1 MAGLMLTPYSGAFL
15 GPIARILGVILNFIF
30 NIVPNVGVAIILF
43 TLVIYIV
50 LLPLTYQQQKFS
62 KLSAKMNPELQAI
75 QAKYKDKRD
84 QDSMTRQNEEMQL
97 VYKKYGVSPT
107 GSCLQ
112 LAIQMPILFALYRV
126 IYSVPAYVDK
136 VYSCLQTLAVNI
148 QSSEGGLAALTTLS
162 ITSKGE
168 YAKYVSDGQ
177 FVGKGGDI
185 VNSIIDILNRASS
198 ADWKI
203 IEGIKGLDAN
213 VFESVRSQ
221 FEQYYTFLGLNIA
234 YSPLNIMK
242 ESLAAGNYLLI
253 IGAAMVP
260 ILAAATQW
268 INFLFMPQSAAT
280 TGNNSSA
287 SMMKSMNITMPV
299 VSAVFCLT
307 LPCGMGIYWIAGAV
321 IRSIE
326 QVIINRRIDRMDI
339 DALIEKN
346 LSKEGVKKASAELAS
361 ASGSSI
367 SSNASMRTSSISA
380 KAHASNLSEEER
392 EAAIK
397 KAEAYYK
404 KNSNVGGIASKA
416 NLVKEY
422 NERNS
427 KK

>member
-1 MAGLMLTPYSGAFL
+1 MAGLMLTPYSGAIL
-15 GPIARILGVILNFIF
+15 GPIARVLGILLNTIF
-30 NIVPNVGVAIILF
+30 NVVPNVGVAIILF
-43 TLVIYIV
+43 TFVIYLV

-84 QDSMTRQNEEMQL
+84 QESVARQNEEMQL

-126 IYSVPAYVDK
+126 IYSVPAYVGK
-136 VYSCLQTLAVNI
+136 VYTCLEQLASNI
-148 QSSEGGLAALTTLS
+148 NSAEGGLQALTTLS
-162 ITSKGE
+162 ITQKGE
-168 YAKYVSDGQ
+168 YAKYVVDGK
-177 FVGKGGDI
+177 FVGKGDSI
-185 VNSIIDILNRASS
+185 VNSIIDILNRAPS

-203 IEGIKGLDAN
+203 IEGIKGLDAG
-213 VFESVRSQ
+213 VFETVRSQ

-234 YSPLNIMK
+234 YSPINIMK
-242 ESLAAGNYLLI
+242 EALVDKNYLLI
-253 IGAAMVP
+253 VGAAMVP

-268 INFLFMPQSAAT
+268 VNFLFMPQSAAA
-280 TGNNSSA
+280 GNNSSA

-321 IRSIE
+321 IRSIM
-326 QVIINRRIDRMDI
+326 QVIINHRIDKMDI

-346 LSKEGVKKASAELAS
+346 LSKEGVSRAKSAEASS

-380 KAHASNLSEEER
+380 KAHSSNLSEQER
-392 EAAIK
+392 EEAIK

-404 KNSNVGGIASKA
+404 KNAKVGGIASKA
-416 NLVKEY
+416 NLVKDY